1 MLSFGFYLPG
11 QQGLQ
16 FWGGGGLSNRT
27 SGEHIPPLE
36 PRVLPGAKRKK
47 KNHPTQMNHVDLPW
61 SILSAYYEKK
71 IFLWILIL
79 L

>member
-1 MLSFGFYLPG
+1 MLSSGFYLPG
-11 QQGLQ
+11 QQELQ
-16 FWGGGGLSNRT
+16 FWGGGIEQLHLRGAHT
-27 SGEHIPPLE
+27 PLK
-36 PRVLPGAKRKK
+36 PRVLPGAKRKT
-47 KNHPTQMNHVDLPW
+47 NETQMNHVDLPW

>member
-1 MLSFGFYLPG
+1 MLSSGFYLPG
-11 QQGLQ
+11 QQELQ
-16 FWGGGGLSNRT
+16 FWGGGIEQLHLRGAHT
-27 SGEHIPPLE
+27 PPQ
-36 PRVLPGAKRKK
+36 AKGSARGIKKKK
-47 KNHPTQMNHVDLPW
+47 KNTQMNHVDLPW